1 MKLKKFMKTTKIK
14 NKGIDYPIF
23 VGAGSINILGK
34 QLKLCCKSA
43 KKIAL
48 SIANSP
54 LVKTAIAGEDP
65 NWGRI
70 IDAVGYSGAKVDEQ
84 KVDIFFGEY
93 AGALGGEAAI
103 TPIGKLK
110 KEVSSL
116 RNKINRPDYLV
127 NLKNEF

>member
-1 MKLKKFMKTTKIK
+1 MISTKW
-14 NKGIDYPIF
+14 F
-23 VGAGSINILGK
+23 FFS
-34 QLKLCCKSA
+34 S
-43 KKIAL
+43 
-48 SIANSP
+48 
-54 LVKTAIAGEDP
+54 LVKCSWNGSDP

-110 KEVSSL
+110 KEVSKKAFSVRINL
-116 RNKINRPDYLV
+116 NLGTSSHRMFTSDLSEEYVAFNRLEYALKIQGHWFSGFV
-127 NLKNEF
+127 E